1 MTEENEDMTM
11 TDSDQRL
18 IGALFGVPR
27 PRMIAIVT
35 EVNPEEWKGYYAD
48 DGKKAAKSEE

>member
-1 MTEENEDMTM
+1 MTEENEDMTL

-18 IGALFGVPR
+18 IGALFGVPQ

-48 DGKKAAKSEE
+48 DKKAPENEE